1 MRSVASTVCSVL
13 GVPSPSS
20 AETDPINEVIQ
31 SMGVV
36 TRLIVVVI
44 DAFGVSTWTAA
55 GKLVKTFNS
64 LARIHLVHVKSVM
77 PTITPVNF
85 ATMVTGAHPNV
96 HGIRDRR
103 EKINVETIFDI
114 LREADRVSAAAAR
127 AESSLGILIS
137 PHVDRQYI
145 AGSNIDEEV
154 CSLALEALE
163 GMPDLLW
170 VQLLDVDDAGHQHG
184 PFSAESSAAA
194 ERDDRYLRKIVRA
207 AKRNGYSI
215 MVLAD
220 HGQHS
225 VSHVDGRVS
234 ATHGTNSDDDAY
246 VGFVW
251 CTQRELQ
258 SLEI

>member
-1 MRSVASTVCSVL
+1 
-13 GVPSPSS
+13 
-20 AETDPINEVIQ
+20 
-31 SMGVV
+31 MGVV
-36 TRLIVVVI
+36 KRLIVVVI

-64 LARIHLVHVKSVM
+64 LARLHLVYVKSVM

-85 ATMVTGAHPNV
+85 ATMVTGAHPNA

-103 EKINVETIFDI
+103 EKINMETLFDV
-114 LREADRVSAAAAR
+114 LREADIVSAAVAR

-137 PHVDRQYI
+137 PHVERQYI
-145 AGSNIDEEV
+145 AGSNTDEEV

-163 GMPDLLW
+163 GIPDLLW

-184 PFSAESSAAA
+184 PFSAESMAAA
-194 ERDDRYLRKIVRA
+194 KRDDVYLGEFVRA
-207 AKRNGYSI
+207 GKRNGYSI

-225 VSHVDGRVS
+225 VTHVDGRVS
-234 ATHGTNSDDDAY
+234 GTHGTNSDDDVY

-251 CTQRELQ
+251 CSHRELQ
-258 SLEI
+258 SLDI